1 MRPSGF
7 WVATLL
13 ASCLCPP
20 YVLAQNGEQHRGEP
34 QFPPYHQHH
43 DTRHGHDH
51 FYPDRGAVVRDTPQ
65 GAMVVAY
72 AGLAYRFQ
80 DGIWYEPRG
89 PAFMVVAPPIGVVVP
104 SLPPFATVIA
114 HSGEL
119 YLYANDA
126 YYKPR
131 PDLSGYEVVND
142 PAEPPLAAAPESA
155 APAAAASGTTIGTP
169 AATATPLPA
178 AVTVPLATA
187 AVAAA
192 PAAATSP
199 VTPPAFAGPPPA
211 GMSTTAATPG
221 TSVPAAATSAQREG
235 RVTVAPK
242 IGQTPDQE
250 ARDRYECY
258 RFAVTQTG
266 FDPLHSGNPT
276 SVGEPQSEYARAQAA
291 CFEARGYSVR

>member
-1 MRPSGF
+1 MRLSGF

-142 PAEPPLAAAPESA
+142 PAKAGGVTGDVAAAGDGAGAGEIA
-155 APAAAASGTTIGTP
+155 AAGGAIATAGTTVEAGVMAAASGGSAGSFTT
-169 AATATPLPA
+169 
-178 AVTVPLATA
+178 
-187 AVAAA
+187 
-192 PAAATSP
+192 S
-199 VTPPAFAGPPPA
+199 
-211 GMSTTAATPG
+211 
-221 TSVPAAATSAQREG
+221 
-235 RVTVAPK
+235 
-242 IGQTPDQE
+242 
-250 ARDRYECY
+250 
-258 RFAVTQTG
+258 
-266 FDPLHSGNPT
+266 
-276 SVGEPQSEYARAQAA
+276 
-291 CFEARGYSVR
+291 